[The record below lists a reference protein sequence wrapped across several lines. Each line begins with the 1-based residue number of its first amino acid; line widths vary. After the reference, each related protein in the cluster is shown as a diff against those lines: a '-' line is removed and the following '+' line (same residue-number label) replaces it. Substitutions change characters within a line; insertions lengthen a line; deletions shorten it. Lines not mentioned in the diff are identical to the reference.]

1 MIVKVKGIIEFSPED
16 VTRKHKSQSSWKRVA
31 MIKTNCELDRYYAW
45 FLEKRFSL
53 KLNRSIRGSHVTFIN
68 DKMDMDI
75 FDEGA
80 KIFNGKEITF
90 YIYLEPR
97 SNSEHWWLRVYSQ
110 DAENI
115 RESLGLSRDPY
126 YSFHLT
132 LGYANEKN
140 LEFSDYILRQCQK
153 FELIDNSP
161 RKKFEEHEIIEFQ

>member
-16 VTRKHKSQSSWKRVA
+16 VTRKHKSQSSSKRVA

-90 YIYLEPR
+90 YIDLEPR

-153 FELIDNSP
+153 FELIDNSS

>member
-90 YIYLEPR
+90 YIDLEPR

-153 FELIDNSP
+153 FELIYNSP

>member
-90 YIYLEPR
+90 YIDLE
-97 SNSEHWWLRVYSQ
+97 
-110 DAENI
+110 
-115 RESLGLSRDPY
+115 
-126 YSFHLT
+126 
-132 LGYANEKN
+132 
-140 LEFSDYILRQCQK
+140 C
-153 FELIDNSP
+153 
-161 RKKFEEHEIIEFQ
+161 

>member
-80 KIFNGKEITF
+80 KIFIGKEITF
-90 YIYLEPR
+90 YIDLEPR

-161 RKKFEEHEIIEFQ
+161 RKKFE